1 MAYGSAVSVYTDPVR
16 AWGDS
21 YNARNKI
28 VINLFLTDTDANFSR
43 SLGWDL
49 DLTAYGLGIRTHRYA
64 LVVQDGIVTYTGLEP
79 DPGAV
84 TVSGA
89 QAVLAAL

>member
-28 VINLFLTDTDANFSR
+28 LFLTDTDANFSR

-64 LVVQDGIVTYTGLEP
+64 LVVQDGIVTYAGLEP